1 MLKPEVLMG
10 IFPFRDNKIVSL
22 SEAAA
27 LVNDNDIV
35 AIGGNLSA
43 REPMGMIRELI
54 RQGKRNLHTVGGAH
68 GVDIDLMCAGGIV
81 GTVQNSFVGLEADFG
96 LAPHFR
102 RMAEEGTIRV
112 RETDCI
118 AVMTQLRASQF
129 GLPFMPTPVVDGTQ
143 VLEFG
148 TNVYRMAC
156 PFTGET
162 VNLLPALR
170 PNVAIIHAHRA
181 DDRGNVKLDPPYFA
195 DLLLVEASDKVII
208 TVEKIITREE
218 VKDIGSNIPYYEVT
232 AIVELPLGAHPTSC
246 YPDYLYDRAHLA
258 EYMKAAQEGPEAFSS
273 QYLQKYIFGPT
284 DHGEYLELIGGEQKW
299 AALRDWN
306 KDEETWQGL
315 MIRE

>member
-1 MLKPEVLMG
+1 MG
-10 IFPFRDNKIVSL
+10 IFPCKNDKFVSL
-22 SEAAA
+22 PEAAD
-27 LVNDNDIV
+27 LVHDGDIV

-54 RQGKRNLHTVGGAH
+54 RRGKRDLHTVGGAH

-143 VLEFG
+143 VLELS
-148 TNVYRMAC
+148 TNVHRMTC
-156 PFTGET
+156 PFTGER

-170 PNVAIIHAHRA
+170 PNVAVIHAHRA
-181 DDRGNVKLDPPYFA
+181 DEMGNVKLYPPYFA
-195 DLLLVEASDKVII
+195 DLLFVESSDKVIV
-208 TVEKIITREE
+208 TVEKVITGEE
-218 VKDIGSNIPYYEVT
+218 MKDIASNIPYYEVT
-232 AIVELPLGAHPTSC
+232 VIVELPLGAHPTSC
-246 YPDYLYDRAHLA
+246 YPDYSYDRAHLA
-258 EYMKAAQEGPEAFSS
+258 EYMKAAQEGSEAFSS
-273 QYLQKYIFGPT
+273 RYLQKYVFGPT
-284 DHGEYLELIGGEQKW
+284 DHGEYLKLMGGEQKR
-299 AALRDWN
+299 AAIQNWN
-306 KDEETWQGL
+306 KDEDTWQGL
-315 MIRE
+315 MTRE